1 MDAGFRLREYGAS
14 VGCSTRRFGMENGTA
29 RFRALILEF
38 DRKSPTVLTEA
49 AVRFR
54 ACPGY
59 FDGLAELAGDHADA
73 VSSGA
78 TWLIKHELEN
88 GRQPP
93 PGWVR
98 SLAAALDRV
107 GPWDAKLHI
116 CQSIRLLPVPDDC
129 RPTFHVWLLPL
140 LDHTRPFLRA
150 WAVDALCRL
159 ADEDGA
165 LGAKTAAA
173 LDRLAEDP
181 AASVRAR
188 VRALRKEFRHSNG

>member
-1 MDAGFRLREYGAS
+1 MEY
-14 VGCSTRRFGMENGTA
+14 GTA
-29 RFRALILEF
+29 RFRALLLEY

-49 AVRFR
+49 AVKFR
-54 ACPGY
+54 VCPGY
-59 FDGLAELAGDHADA
+59 FDGLAELAGDDADA

-88 GRQPP
+88 GLQPQP
-93 PGWVR
+93 EWVR

-116 CQSIRLLPVPDDC
+116 CQSIRFISLPDDC
-129 RPTFHVWLLPL
+129 RSSFHAWLLPL
-140 LDHTRPFLRA
+140 LDHSRAFLRA
-150 WAVDALCRL
+150 WALDALCRL
-159 ADEDGA
+159 SVEDGA
-165 LGAKTAAA
+165 LGATATAA

-188 VRALRKEFRHSNG
+188 VRALKKEFPRSNG